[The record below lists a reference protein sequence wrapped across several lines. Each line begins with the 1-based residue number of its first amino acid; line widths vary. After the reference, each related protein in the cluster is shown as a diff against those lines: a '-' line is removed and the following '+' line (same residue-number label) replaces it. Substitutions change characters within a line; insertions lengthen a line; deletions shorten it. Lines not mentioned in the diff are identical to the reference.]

1 MTTRR
6 NGPTAASSTPPQPR
20 PQCFGLNSSGLHAV
34 GRRPGPSGPAGL
46 RAQGG
51 PARQPR
57 SAAAG
62 AQLARSLRVA
72 GLADSEKTQRGPY
85 SVGLGQASG
94 SMTGDSVA
102 VGPPHTSLWDRVWVL
117 PSYSLLSLG
126 QTPFSLYLPFYP
138 PSLFPPSSLPSRGSF
153 PLSLPPT
160 PSRAIRQV
168 EAAALT

>member
-102 VGPPHTSLWDRVWVL
+102 VGPPPTSLE
-117 PSYSLLSLG
+117 PSLG
-126 QTPFSLYLPFYP
+126 LAFLL
-138 PSLFPPSSLPSRGSF
+138 SSLPRSGSF
-153 PLSLPPT
+153 LPLPPILST
-160 PSRAIRQV
+160 LPLPSLLPPLPRLLPSVPPSRSLLRHQAS
-168 EAAALT
+168 